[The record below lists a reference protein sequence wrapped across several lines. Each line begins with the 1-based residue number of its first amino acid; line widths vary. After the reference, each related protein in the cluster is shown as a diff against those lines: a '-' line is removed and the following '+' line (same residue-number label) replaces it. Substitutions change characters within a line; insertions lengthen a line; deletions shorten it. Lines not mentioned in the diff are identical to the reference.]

1 MKILAIETSCD
12 ETAISIIESKG
23 KTKSPKFTILSNIVS
38 SQVAIHKEFGGVVP
52 NLAEREHQKNLVPIL
67 MTALKQAKL
76 FKKKKNAFLK
86 KDAML
91 HNILSREQE
100 LLKRMKDISPL
111 EIPAIDR
118 IAVTAGPGLEP
129 ALWVGINFAKALS
142 HLWNI
147 PIVPMNHMEGHI
159 FSALIK
165 QKKISNSKFLIS
177 KKSNTPQRYTLHTI
191 RYPIIA
197 LLVSGGHTEIVLMK
211 NIGKYTIIGETID
224 DAAGEAFDK
233 VAKMLGLGYPGGP
246 AISKLANSG
255 DASAIPF
262 PRPMMK
268 KDTYDFSFSG
278 LKTAVLYYLRDHTS
292 YKKRDVAASFQQAV
306 VDVLTAKTM
315 RAMKTHKAKILA
327 LGGGVAAN
335 MLLRNT
341 LEDAMPRGAK
351 LLLPKIS
358 LTGDNA
364 LMIAVASYFKKKSTP
379 AKMITARGN
388 LKISD

>member
-23 KTKSPKFTILSNIVS
+23 KIKSPKFTILSNIVS

-52 NLAEREHQKNLVPIL
+52 NLAEREHQKSLVPIL
-67 MTALKQAKL
+67 ITALKQAKL
-76 FKKKKNAFLK
+76 FKKKKYALK
-86 KDAML
+86 KENAAL
-91 HNILSREQE
+91 RNILSREQE
-100 LLKRMKDISPL
+100 LLKQMKEVFPL
-111 EIPAIDR
+111 ESPAIDR
-118 IAVTAGPGLEP
+118 IAVTHGPGLEP

-159 FSALIK
+159 FTALIK
-165 QKKISNSKFLIS
+165 EDGKNAKKFSIEKTRF
-177 KKSNTPQRYTLHTI
+177 
-191 RYPIIA
+191 PIVA

-233 VAKMLGLGYPGGP
+233 VAKMLNLGYPGGP
-246 AISKLANSG
+246 AISKLADSG

-262 PRPMMK
+262 PRPMIK
-268 KDTYDFSFSG
+268 KDSYDFSFSG

-315 RAMKTHKAKILA
+315 RALKAHKAKILA

-335 MLLRNT
+335 TLLRKT
-341 LEDAMPRGAK
+341 LQDTLLRGAK

-364 LMIAVASYFKKKSTP
+364 LMIAVASYFKKKPTP

-388 LKISD
+388 TKISD